1 MEEHP
6 RDNSG
11 EFFTQ
16 YSINNCLEGAEDDGV
31 WENRNTDY
39 SLRTNSE

>member
-16 YSINNCLEGAEDDGV
+16 YSINNRLEGVEDDV
-31 WENRNTDY
+31 CVRK
-39 SLRTNSE
+39 

>member
-16 YSINNCLEGAEDDGV
+16 YSINNRLEGVEDDVCVGK
-31 WENRNTDY
+31 
-39 SLRTNSE
+39 

>member
-16 YSINNCLEGAEDDGV
+16 YSINNRLEGVEDDV
-31 WENRNTDY
+31 CV
-39 SLRTNSE
+39 